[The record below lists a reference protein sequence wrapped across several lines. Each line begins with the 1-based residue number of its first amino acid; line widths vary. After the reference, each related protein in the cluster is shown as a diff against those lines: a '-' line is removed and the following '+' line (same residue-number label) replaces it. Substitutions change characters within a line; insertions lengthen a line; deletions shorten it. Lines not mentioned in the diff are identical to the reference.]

1 MMKDRE
7 IKLLE
12 AISEDE
18 LATQASLS
26 SRLGIAVGSVNWY
39 IKRLISRGYLK
50 ATRMDRTR
58 LRYNMTSEGLAVLRR
73 RASQYMKDS
82 LKIYQRLREEA
93 KAVVHEMNVM
103 GISRIYLDDSNEVTE
118 IFRLTCIEN
127 GIRLE
132 TNPSRWVV
140 KPNGKG
146 YLLEDLSS
154 QGERNADVPKQS
166 F

>member
-7 IKLLE
+7 VLLLE

-26 SRLGIAVGSVNWY
+26 GRLGIAVGSVNWY

-50 ATRMDRTR
+50 VTRMDRTR

-82 LKIYQRLREEA
+82 LKVYQQLREDSLELITRLRLRDIQSVRLEGNDA
-93 KAVVHEMNVM
+93 A
-103 GISRIYLDDSNEVTE
+103 LD
-118 IFRLTCIEN
+118 IFRLSCLEEN
-127 GIRLE
+127 YPIDQVSGAWSVTVVDGAYRLKE
-132 TNPSRWVV
+132 TSEA
-140 KPNGKG
+140 NGK
-146 YLLEDLSS
+146 
-154 QGERNADVPKQS
+154 R
-166 F
+166 

>member
-1 MMKDRE
+1 MKDQE

-18 LATQASLS
+18 LVTQASLS

-58 LRYNMTSEGLAVLRR
+58 LRYNMTTEGLAVLRR

-82 LKIYQRLREEA
+82 LKVYQRLREEA
-93 KAVVHEMNVM
+93 KIFIAELQEQ
-103 GISRIYLDDSNEVTE
+103 GIGSVYLVEDDEAMD
-118 IFRLTCIEN
+118 IFRLSCIEAEISIAQHPREWEVKHTPEGYRLVCHSLN
-127 GIRLE
+127 GRAA
-132 TNPSRWVV
+132 T
-140 KPNGKG
+140 
-146 YLLEDLSS
+146 
-154 QGERNADVPKQS
+154 
-166 F
+166 

>member
-1 MMKDRE
+1 MKERE

-18 LATQASLS
+18 LVTQASLS

-58 LRYNMTSEGLAVLRR
+58 LRYNMTAEGLAVLRR

-82 LKIYQRLREEA
+82 LKIYQQLREDSLGLIANLRLRDIPSVRLEGNGTA
-93 KAVVHEMNVM
+93 
-103 GISRIYLDDSNEVTE
+103 LD
-118 IFRLTCIEN
+118 IFRLSCLEEN
-127 GIRLE
+127 YPIDQDYGSWSV
-132 TNPSRWVV
+132 TVV
-140 KPNGKG
+140 EGTYKLKKTIGSNGKT
-146 YLLEDLSS
+146 
-154 QGERNADVPKQS
+154 
-166 F
+166 